1 MACEAAFPASMDA
14 RCGYDSY
21 LTPPLNLVR
30 QSLRAGKVGGI
41 HGVGNIQRP

>member
-1 MACEAAFPASMDA
+1 MACEAAFPASMDG

-21 LTPPLNLVR
+21 LILPLNRAR

-41 HGVGNIQRP
+41 HGVGNIQRT